1 MNKPKTLSN
10 RHSKNV
16 EGIDRMYEC
25 ITRVIAKPTE
35 VELV

>member
-1 MNKPKTLSN
+1 MNKPKALSN
-10 RHSKNV
+10 RYDKNV

-35 VELV
+35 AELV